1 MSKFKETPVR
11 RLTLRAETAAD
22 LMTPNPVSIRAS
34 ATIPEAVALFT
45 DKGIGAAPV
54 IDDQTGRAVGI
65 VSQTDIL
72 VHDREMRHFPEPV
85 AAFYNREDLSARP
98 GVPPQVGSC
107 GERNDPTLVRDI
119 MTPIVFSVALDSPAA
134 EAVEQLVALKIHRL
148 FVVDEEG
155 VLIGVISAVDV
166 LKRLVPE

>member
-1 MSKFKETPVR
+1 MSKFKETPGR
-11 RLTLRAETAAD
+11 RLTVRAETAAD

-54 IDDQTGRAVGI
+54 IADHTGRAVGV

-72 VHDREMRHFPEPV
+72 VHERETRSYPGPV
-85 AAFYNREDLSARP
+85 AEFYNREDLSARP
-98 GVPPQVGSC
+98 GVPPQAGP
-107 GERNDPTLVRDI
+107 GRAMNDPNLVRDI
-119 MTPIVFSVALDSPAA
+119 MTHIIFSVAPDRPAA
-134 EAVEQLVALKIHRL
+134 EAVEQLVALKVHRL
-148 FVVDEEG
+148 FVVDAAG
-155 VLIGVISAVDV
+155 VLVGVISALDI